1 MSHLLSISIG
11 PVQDFIAAAR
21 RTADLYAGSQILQ
34 EVCRAAASVIP
45 KDGLIFPAG
54 DKADPADDK
63 AIGANKILAKVS
75 ADPAELADGA
85 KKAAQK
91 ALEKLWQDTVKE
103 LSAEHRGLI
112 NLERAREQLGSF
124 LEFYAAWVPLPDEEK
139 YPEAR
144 RTVERLLAGRK
155 ALRDFAP
162 TWQNDDG
169 VPKSPL
175 DPSRAAVIDPRRW
188 AKASVRLPD
197 DSYRP
202 LRIKPTEHLDAVS
215 LLKRCYGVLNSD
227 KVVDTRTMARRSWRP
242 EAEPDERYGE
252 DDDHIQEPQPYLAIL
267 VADGDRMGELIGRQ
281 DNPDAHRALSKTLD
295 GFAREAQKIV
305 LKYRGFMVYSG
316 GDDVLA
322 FLPVNQAIACAQEL
336 SEAFRYQVRG
346 TLSAGI
352 AVVHYREPLSISL
365 QNAREAEKAAKNGGR
380 NALAVALHTR
390 GGVPTTVVRR
400 WDNLRWLELLQSFA
414 QGDLTQGLAYELRE
428 LGRAWQDGMNV
439 AYLQAEAERILGRKE
454 RKNLRLP
461 LFESRQDL
469 LNYADQLVIAR
480 FLSGIKTDDNPEVSR
495 A

>member
-34 EVCRAAASVIP
+34 KLSKAVAEYLHQNGA
-45 KDGLIFPAG
+45 KLIFPA
-54 DKADPADDK
+54 DKDAD
-63 AIGANKILAKVS
+63 GANKILAEVEGEPK
-75 ADPAELADGA
+75 ALAEGA
-85 KKAAQK
+85 QKAAQEK
-91 ALEKLWQDTVKE
+91 LERLWQDTVKE
-103 LSAEHRGLI
+103 LSGEHRSLI
-112 NLERAREQLGSF
+112 NLERAREQLGSL
-124 LEFYAAWVPLPDEEK
+124 LEFYAAWVPFDGSNYSGKRL
-139 YPEAR
+139 A
-144 RTVERLLAGRK
+144 VERLLAGRK

-188 AKASVRLPD
+188 AEASVRLPD
-197 DSYRP
+197 GSYRP
-202 LRIKPTEHLDAVS
+202 LRIKPTEHLDAIS
-215 LLKRCYGVLNSD
+215 LLKRCYGALNSEV
-227 KVVDTRTMARRSWRP
+227 VVDTRTMARRAKDPQASP
-242 EAEPDERYGE
+242 EDRWGE
-252 DDDHIQEPQPYLAIL
+252 DDDHTPEPQPYFAIL
-267 VADGDRMGELIGRQ
+267 VADGDRMGELIARQ
-281 DNPDAHRALSKTLD
+281 DDPEAHRQLSRTLD
-295 GFAREAQKIV
+295 EFARKAQQIV
-305 LKYRGFMVYSG
+305 RNHHGFMVYSG

-322 FLPVNQAIACAQEL
+322 FLAVNQAIACTQEL

-428 LGRAWQDGMNV
+428 LGRAWQQEMNV
-439 AYLQAEAERILGRKE
+439 AYLQAEAERILNRKE
-454 RKNLRLP
+454 RKSLRLP

-469 LNYADQLVIAR
+469 LTYADQLVIAR